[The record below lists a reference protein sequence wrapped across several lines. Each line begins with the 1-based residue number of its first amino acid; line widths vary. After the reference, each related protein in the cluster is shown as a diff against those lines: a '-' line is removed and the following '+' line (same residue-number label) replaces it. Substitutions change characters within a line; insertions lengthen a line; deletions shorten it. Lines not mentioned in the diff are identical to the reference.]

1 MNMKHYF
8 FSLLI
13 LSSLCCC
20 FTQQRKKLPHY
31 DTLDSISCYNVAQK
45 RTIVIKDTI
54 VLNMINR
61 IINNSVIH
69 NEDYLVKFPPFYGTI
84 TLFSN
89 NSSIKLEI
97 LGDVLRIDKDTFLDS
112 KVQFDSIL
120 DSIVFDKVYLNDSN
134 YIEK

>member
-1 MNMKHYF
+1 MKHFF
-8 FSLLI
+8 FSFLVI
-13 LSSLCCC
+13 SSLCCC
-20 FTQQRKKLPHY
+20 FKSQQRNRLPHY
-31 DTLDSISCYNVAQK
+31 DRLDSISCYNVAQK

-61 IINNSVIH
+61 IINNGVIH
-69 NEDYLVKFPPFYGTI
+69 NEDHLVKFPPFYGSI

-89 NSSIKLEI
+89 NSSINLEI

-112 KVQFDSIL
+112 KVQLDSIF
-120 DSIVFDKVYLNDSN
+120 DSIVFDKVYLNNSN

>member
-1 MNMKHYF
+1 MKHFF
-8 FSLLI
+8 FSFLVI
-13 LSSLCCC
+13 SSLCCC
-20 FTQQRKKLPHY
+20 FKPQQSKRLPQC
-31 DTLDSISCYNVAQK
+31 DRLDSISCYNVAQK

-69 NEDYLVKFPPFYGTI
+69 NEDYLVKFPPFYGSI

-89 NSSIKLEI
+89 NSSINLEI

-112 KVQFDSIL
+112 KVQLDSIL
-120 DSIVFDKVYLNDSN
+120 DSIVFDKVYLNNSN